1 MSPRSCILAVKWRCT
16 WCGKPHAENDPP
28 CDNCGH
34 NTFER
39 AIVRADEEGDRG
51 STTDSESE
59 LTDAGTVD
67 TGPDYVWACTNC
79 GREHVRNTP
88 PCSRCGNPDLEK
100 VEQTY
105 EGLER
110 DLETSSWLAVAKPYL
125 PLLAVI
131 GIVIALFA
139 TGIISPSILPGIGPP
154 SPPDAPGEGK
164 EAAGIDLEATEQA
177 VHDRLETER
186 NASDS
191 RRYDDGLASYAE
203 YQNRMLV
210 DIEFDDGEP
219 NTVNPDEFGNRCG
232 DSSVVSA
239 QAILSDLSVQE
250 YTDESDFG
258 DAIATALLSQFG
270 EDMRTGYDAEG
281 LDVHSAPNG
290 DVYVFY
296 SAC

>member
-1 MSPRSCILAVKWRCT
+1 MKWRCT

-34 NTFER
+34 NTFEQ
-39 AIVRADEEGDRG
+39 AVVRADESTEGHRNTVASGDPDTE
-51 STTDSESE
+51 STPS
-59 LTDAGTVD
+59 GTVD

-110 DLETSSWLAVAKPYL
+110 DLETPSWFAVAKPYL
-125 PLLAVI
+125 PILAVI
-131 GIVIALFA
+131 GVVIALFA
-139 TGIISPSILPGIGPP
+139 TGIVPPSVLPGVGPP
-154 SPPDAPGEGK
+154 SPPDAPGEGSQ
-164 EAAGIDLEATEQA
+164 AAGIDLEATERV
-177 VHDRLETER
+177 VHERLEAER
-186 NASDS
+186 NAADS
-191 RRYDDGLASYAE
+191 RRYDDGLAAYAE

-210 DIEFDDGEP
+210 AVEFDGTEP
-219 NTVNPDEFGNRCG
+219 NTAGPGEFGHQCG
-232 DSSVVSA
+232 DSPVVSA
-239 QAILSDLSVQE
+239 QATLADRSVQE

-258 DAIATALLSQFG
+258 DAIATALLSQFD
-270 EDMRTGYDAEG
+270 EDMQTGYDAEG

-296 SAC
+296 AAC